1 MGHQVR
7 ESPAVQ
13 WDLSVPA
20 GRQSPGAPE
29 ARSVRWDQW
38 VQWGLRVLWVP
49 QSAGRAAG
57 RAEDRDRGDRDRGDR
72 EADSREAKAGSRIG
86 LH

>member
-13 WDLSVPA
+13 WDLSVPE

-38 VQWGLRVLWVP
+38 VQWGLWVLWVP

-57 RAEDRDRGDRDRGDR
+57 RAEDRDRGDR
-72 EADSREAKAGSRIG
+72 EADSREAEAGSRIG